1 MSHRAQAFAEL
12 LARPDI
18 RRATDLA
25 HVTKPSVGTG
35 FTALDIE
42 LPGGGWPSAALTE
55 ILPAHEG
62 IGELRLLGPALA
74 GLSRKGRRLA
84 WIAPPYLPYAPALA
98 AAGIDLSTLLI
109 VRAQSFADTLW
120 ATEQCLASAACG
132 AVLLWPQ
139 RLQYAELRRL
149 QLAAEG
155 TSALAILF
163 RPPHAASDASPAAL
177 RIALSTTS
185 DGLAVKILKR
195 RGAALDRPIV
205 VQIGPPQANVP
216 TTHRPPAGTVTPA

>member
-1 MSHRAQAFAEL
+1 MPHRAQVLAEL
-12 LARPDI
+12 LARSDI

-25 HVTKPSVGTG
+25 HVTKPSVSTG
-35 FTALDIE
+35 FPALDTE

-74 GLSRKGRRLA
+74 ELSRKGRRLA
-84 WIAPPYLPYAPALA
+84 WIAPPYLPYAPALV

-109 VRAQSFADTLW
+109 VRTQSPVDTLW
-120 ATEQCLASAACG
+120 AAEQCLASSACG

-139 RLQYAELRRL
+139 RLKYTELRRL

-163 RPPHAASDASPAAL
+163 RPPHASSDASPAAL
-177 RIALSTTS
+177 RIALSTTNN
-185 DGLAVKILKR
+185 GLAVKVIKR

-205 VQIGPPQANVP
+205 VQIGPPQVSVSA
-216 TTHRPPAGTVTPA
+216 THRPHAGIAAT

>member
-1 MSHRAQAFAEL
+1 MSHRAQVLAEL
-12 LARPDI
+12 LARSDI

-25 HVTKPSVGTG
+25 HVTRPSVSTG
-35 FTALDIE
+35 FPALDTE

-74 GLSRKGRRLA
+74 ELSRKGRRLA
-84 WIAPPYLPYAPALA
+84 WIAPPYLPYAPALV

-109 VRAQSFADTLW
+109 VRTQSPVDTLW
-120 ATEQCLASAACG
+120 AAEQCLASSACG

-139 RLQYAELRRL
+139 RLKYTELRRL

-155 TSALAILF
+155 TSTLAILF
-163 RPPHAASDASPAAL
+163 RPPHASSDASPAAL
-177 RIALSTTS
+177 RIALSTTNN
-185 DGLAVKILKR
+185 GLAVKVIKR

-205 VQIGPPQANVP
+205 VQIGPPQVSVSA
-216 TTHRPPAGTVTPA
+216 THRPHAGIAAT

>member
-1 MSHRAQAFAEL
+1 MSYRAQVLAEL
-12 LARPDI
+12 LARSDI

-25 HVTKPSVGTG
+25 HVAKPSISTG
-35 FTALDIE
+35 FPALDIE

-74 GLSRKGRRLA
+74 QLSRKGRRLA
-84 WIAPPYLPYAPALA
+84 WIAPPYLPYAPALV
-98 AAGIDLSTLLI
+98 AAGIDLSTLLM
-109 VRAQSFADTLW
+109 VRTQSPIDTLW
-120 ATEQCLASAACG
+120 AAEQCLASSACG

-139 RLQYAELRRL
+139 RLKYTELRRL
-149 QLAAEG
+149 QMAAEG

-163 RPPHAASDASPAAL
+163 SSPHASSDASPAAL
-177 RIALSTTS
+177 RIALSTVNN
-185 DGLAVKILKR
+185 GLAVKVIKR

-205 VQIGPPQANVP
+205 VQIGPPQASAS
-216 TTHRPPAGTVTPA
+216 TTHRPHAGIAAA

>member
-1 MSHRAQAFAEL
+1 MSHRAQVLAEL
-12 LARPDI
+12 LARSDI

-25 HVTKPSVGTG
+25 HVTKPSVSTG
-35 FTALDIE
+35 FPALDTE

-74 GLSRKGRRLA
+74 ELSRKGRRLA
-84 WIAPPYLPYAPALA
+84 WIAPPYLPYAPALV

-109 VRAQSFADTLW
+109 VRTQSPVDTLW
-120 ATEQCLASAACG
+120 AAEQCLASSACG

-139 RLQYAELRRL
+139 RLKYTELRRL

-163 RPPHAASDASPAAL
+163 RPPHASSDASPAAL
-177 RIALSTTS
+177 RIALSTTNN
-185 DGLAVKILKR
+185 GLAVKVIKR

-205 VQIGPPQANVP
+205 VQIGPPQVSVSA
-216 TTHRPPAGTVTPA
+216 THRPHAGIAAT